1 MNDITMRFWSDLSTF
16 AQRDVVTALGD
27 LTTWMQAARTRPS
40 TIVVA
45 FQHQVPVAALVTHH
59 DRVAV
64 GAAVLDV
71 AVVRQ
76 VMHTTDVAHEVI
88 VQMVMHQAML
98 FIEEGLGLVLVHGD
112 VSAWSHYGFAPV
124 SHRVRVA
131 WRGEIPA
138 LAAAPNRAQ
147 YAVPTTA
154 ERQLIQSMALTDT
167 HVAVRIVDWAAW
179 PPRPWLLLYG
189 NDGQLCAAA
198 DIVTKGDETIVVH
211 AVASDDGAASDLV
224 GQLLHSGLVAAP
236 IIIQLPYTH
245 AVTQMAL
252 HHHGVVQVATAG
264 VQAILLGVLD
274 LPMMLTALIP
284 AFEQRLRASAYANW
298 NGGVR
303 IEISDERAMIMVTNG
318 KVTVIDGTREADV
331 RIKQVELSALS
342 QMTLGYRSIGAL
354 RRAGLLLCDDTELP
368 LCDVLFPA
376 LYPQL
381 SLE

>member
-1 MNDITMRFWSDLSTF
+1 MNDITMQLWSDLSVFT
-16 AQRDVVTALGD
+16 QRDVVTALGD
-27 LTTWMQAARTRPS
+27 LTPWMQAARTRPS

-45 FQHQVPVAALVTHH
+45 FQHQLPVAALVTHH
-59 DRVAV
+59 DRMAV

-76 VMHTTDVAHEVI
+76 VIHTTDVAHEVI
-88 VQMVMHQAML
+88 VQMVMHQAMM

-112 VSAWSHYGFAPV
+112 VSAWSHHGFAPV

-147 YAVPTTA
+147 LAIPTTA

-179 PPRPWLLLYG
+179 SQRPWLLLYG

-198 DIVTKGDETIVVH
+198 DIVTKGDETIVVQ

-224 GQLLHSGLVAAP
+224 SQLLHSGLAAAP
-236 IIIQLPYTH
+236 IVIQLPYTH

-264 VQAILLGVLD
+264 VQAVLLGVLD

-284 AFEQRLRASAYANW
+284 AFEHRLRASAYANW

-303 IEISDERAMIMVTNG
+303 IEISDERAMIMVSNG

-331 RIKQVELSALS
+331 RIKHVELSALA

-376 LYPQL
+376 LYPHL

>member
-1 MNDITMRFWSDLSTF
+1 MNDITMQFWSNLSSSTQ
-16 AQRDVVTALGD
+16 AEVITALGD
-27 LTTWMQAARTRPS
+27 LTVWMQAARTRPS

-59 DRVAV
+59 DRMAV
-64 GAAVLDV
+64 GLAVLDV

-88 VQMVMHQAML
+88 VQMVMHQAMM

-131 WRGEIPA
+131 WRSEIPA

-147 YAVPTTA
+147 YAVPTTT
-154 ERQLIQSMALTDT
+154 ERQLIQTMALTGRSVD
-167 HVAVRIVDWAAW
+167 VRIVDWADW
-179 PPRPWLLLYG
+179 PSRPWLLLYG

-198 DIVTKGDETIVVH
+198 DIVTQGAETVVVY

-224 GQLLHSGLVAAP
+224 GQLLHGGLVPAP
-236 IIIQLPYTH
+236 IVIQLPYTH
-245 AVTQMAL
+245 VVTQMAL
-252 HHHGVVQVATAG
+252 HHHGVLQVATAG
-264 VQAILLGVLD
+264 VQAVLLGVLD

-284 AFEQRLRASAYANW
+284 AFEQRLQASAYANW

>member
-1 MNDITMRFWSDLSTF
+1 MNDITMQFWSNLSSSTQ
-16 AQRDVVTALGD
+16 AEVISALGD
-27 LTTWMQAARTRPS
+27 LTVWMQAARTRPS

-59 DRVAV
+59 DRMAV
-64 GAAVLDV
+64 GPAVLDV
-71 AVVRQ
+71 AVVRK
-76 VMHTTDVAHEVI
+76 VIHTTDVAHEVI
-88 VQMVMHQAML
+88 VQMVMHQAMM

-131 WRGEIPA
+131 WRSEIPA

-147 YAVPTTA
+147 YAVPTAT
-154 ERQLIQSMALTDT
+154 ERQLIQTMALTGGSVD
-167 HVAVRIVDWAAW
+167 VRIVDWAAW

-198 DIVTKGDETIVVH
+198 DIVTQGAETVVVY
-211 AVASDDGAASDLV
+211 AVVSDDGAASDLV

-236 IIIQLPYTH
+236 IVIQLPYTH

-252 HHHGVVQVATAG
+252 HHHGVLQVATAG
-264 VQAILLGVLD
+264 VQAVLLGVLD

>member
-1 MNDITMRFWSDLSTF
+1 MNDITMQFWSNLSSSTQ
-16 AQRDVVTALGD
+16 AEVITALGD
-27 LTTWMQAARTRPS
+27 LTVWMQAARTRPS

-64 GAAVLDV
+64 GPAVLDV

-76 VMHTTDVAHEVI
+76 MIHTTDVAHEVI
-88 VQMVMHQAML
+88 VQMVMHQAMM

-131 WRGEIPA
+131 WRSEIPA

-147 YAVPTTA
+147 YAVPTTT
-154 ERQLIQSMALTDT
+154 ERQLIQTMALTGRSVD
-167 HVAVRIVDWAAW
+167 VRIVDWAAW

-198 DIVTKGDETIVVH
+198 DIVTQGAETVVVY

-224 GQLLHSGLVAAP
+224 GQLLHSGLVPAP
-236 IIIQLPYTH
+236 IVIQLPYTH

-252 HHHGVVQVATAG
+252 HHHGVLQVATVG
-264 VQAILLGVLD
+264 VQAVLLGVLD